1 VSCQP
6 YSNVQASTVPAT
18 ARAQDAS
25 PMAAYLPNSLS
36 TPALRHMLMTERDA
50 HRRQRELV
58 RASLVSCPGKPH
70 ARRRR
75 DA

>member
-1 VSCQP
+1 MV
-6 YSNVQASTVPAT
+6 AS
-18 ARAQDAS
+18 
-25 PMAAYLPNSLS
+25 LPNSLS
-36 TPALRHMLMTERDA
+36 APALRHMLMTERDA